1 MYAKCGSIEVAWR
14 VFNKMPFG
22 NVVSWNIILGG
33 SCMDGKEAL
42 KHFKQM
48 LDICMKKV

>member
-1 MYAKCGSIEVAWR
+1 MWEHRGCLESVQQDAIWKCGLLEYHTWR
-14 VFNKMPFG
+14 IMHG
-22 NVVSWNIILGG
+22 H
-33 SCMDGKEAL
+33 GKEAL